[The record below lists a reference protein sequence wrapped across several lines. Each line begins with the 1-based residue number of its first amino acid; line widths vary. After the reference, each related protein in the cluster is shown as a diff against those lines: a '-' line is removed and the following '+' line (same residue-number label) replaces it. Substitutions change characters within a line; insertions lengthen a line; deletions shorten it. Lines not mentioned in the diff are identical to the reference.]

1 MDLRSHFN
9 VSVRIG
15 QPTSGISS
23 TVVRGPVSH
32 VGKARMTAVRDTEWR
47 STYVVLA
54 DSPRKIGCTEVA
66 LRTDKTH
73 SRTFWRQ
80 KLLTRWGD
88 WLNSRG
94 KGGDGKEWLLT
105 SQAGDWMNGHPTHW
119 NSGESMSS
127 ALTTSLTSLASVRQ
141 KVMLTG

>member
-9 VSVRIG
+9 VSVRNG

-23 TVVRGPVSH
+23 TVVRASH
-32 VGKARMTAVRDTEWR
+32 VGKARMTAARDTEWR

-54 DSPRKIGCTEVA
+54 NSPRKIGCTEVA

-80 KLLTRWGD
+80 KLLSQWGD
-88 WLNSRG
+88 
-94 KGGDGKEWLLT
+94 
-105 SQAGDWMNGHPTHW
+105 
-119 NSGESMSS
+119 
-127 ALTTSLTSLASVRQ
+127 
-141 KVMLTG
+141 